1 MGKIL
6 NIAYMSGG
14 GSHTL
19 YPFYSLLKSK
29 HKLRIV
35 CTKKSF
41 ISGRSKKKFNNLLL
55 DEANHNNITCI
66 TPDNFKE
73 ADNISQ
79 FKKLNLD
86 LVVVFSYGV
95 LLPKNFL
102 SIPKYGCINIHTSLL
117 PKWRGASPVQQVL
130 MHNEKESGFTFILMN
145 ERLDEGDII
154 YKKKI
159 LVCQDDNYITL
170 LNKITKLASND
181 IVNVI
186 ERLADNNIKLTKQ
199 NNEEA
204 TYCYKIKKEDSYI
217 NFNETA
223 QEVYGKIRAFNP
235 NPGAKCFI
243 NGELVKILEASLENS
258 NNKCGKY
265 GEVID
270 NELQVA
276 CKFGSI
282 KFTKIQRQGKRAM
295 TTSEVLNGWK
305 VEKGIILNAR

>member
-1 MGKIL
+1 
-6 NIAYMSGG
+6 
-14 GSHTL
+14 
-19 YPFYSLLKSK
+19 
-29 HKLRIV
+29 
-35 CTKKSF
+35 
-41 ISGRSKKKFNNLLL
+41 
-55 DEANHNNITCI
+55 
-66 TPDNFKE
+66 
-73 ADNISQ
+73 
-79 FKKLNLD
+79 
-86 LVVVFSYGV
+86 
-95 LLPKNFL
+95 
-102 SIPKYGCINIHTSLL
+102 
-117 PKWRGASPVQQVL
+117 

-159 LVCQDDNYITL
+159 LVCQDDNYNTL
-170 LNKITKLASND
+170 LNKIAKLASND

-270 NELQVA
+270 NELLVA

-282 KFTKIQRQGKRAM
+282 KFIKIQRPGKRAM

-305 VEKGIILNAR
+305 VEKGIILNDR

>member
-1 MGKIL
+1 MGKVL
-6 NIAYMSGG
+6 NIAYVAG
-14 GSHTL
+14 GSPHTL
-19 YPFYSLLKSK
+19 DPFYSLLKSK

-35 CTKKSF
+35 CTKKSL
-41 ISGRSKKKFNNLLL
+41 ISGRSKKKVNNLLL
-55 DEANHNNITCI
+55 DEANNNNITCI
-66 TPDNFKE
+66 TPNNFKE
-73 ADNISQ
+73 AENISK
-79 FKKLNLD
+79 FKNLNLD
-86 LVVVFSYGV
+86 LAIVFSYGL
-95 LLPKNFL
+95 LLPKDFL

-130 MHNEKESGFTFILMN
+130 MNNEKESGFTFILMN
-145 ERLDEGDII
+145 EGLDEGDII

-159 LVCQDDNYITL
+159 IVCQDDNYGTL
-170 LNKITKLASND
+170 LNKITKLASSD

-217 NFNETA
+217 SFNETA

-243 NGELVKILEASLENS
+243 KGELVKILEARLENS

-270 NELQVA
+270 NELLVA

-282 KFTKIQRQGKRAM
+282 KFIKIQRPGKRAM

-305 VEKGIILNAR
+305 VEKGIILNDR

>member
-1 MGKIL
+1 MDKIL
-6 NIAYMSGG
+6 NIAYMAG
-14 GSHTL
+14 GSLHTL
-19 YPFYSLLKSK
+19 GPFYSLLKSK

-35 CTKKSF
+35 CTKKSV
-41 ISGRSKKKFNNLLL
+41 ISGRSKKKVNNLLL
-55 DEANHNNITCI
+55 NEANNNNIICI
-66 TPDNFKE
+66 TPNNFKE
-73 ADNISQ
+73 ADNIRQ
-79 FKKLNLD
+79 FKNLNLD
-86 LVVVFSYGV
+86 LAVVFSYGV
-95 LLPKNFL
+95 LLPKEFL

-130 MHNEKESGFTFILMN
+130 MNNEKESGFTFILMN

-159 LVCQDDNYITL
+159 LVCQDDNYETL
-170 LNKITKLASND
+170 LNKITKFASNE

-186 ERLADNNIKLTKQ
+186 EKLADNNIKLTKQ

-243 NGELVKILEASLENS
+243 KGELVKILEASIENS

-270 NELQVA
+270 NELLVA
-276 CKFGSI
+276 CKSGSI

>member
-6 NIAYMSGG
+6 NIAYMAGG
-14 GSHTL
+14 ASHTL
-19 YPFYSLLKSK
+19 DPFYSLLKSK

-35 CTKKSF
+35 CTKKSL
-41 ISGRSKKKFNNLLL
+41 ISGRSKRKVNNLLL
-55 DEANHNNITCI
+55 EEANNNNINCI
-66 TPDNFKE
+66 TLNNFKKV
-73 ADNISQ
+73 DNISQ
-79 FKKLNLD
+79 FKNLNLD
-86 LVVVFSYGV
+86 LAIVFSYGV
-95 LLPKNFL
+95 LLPKYFL
-102 SIPKYGCINIHTSLL
+102 SIPKYGCVNIHTSLL

-130 MHNEKESGFTFILMN
+130 MNNEKESGFTFILMN

-159 LVCQDDNYITL
+159 LVCQDDNYETL
-170 LNKITKLASND
+170 LNKITKLASNE

-186 ERLADNNIKLTKQ
+186 EKLADNNIKLTKQ

-217 NFNETA
+217 NFNETV

-243 NGELVKILEASLENS
+243 KGELVKILEASIENS

-305 VEKGIILNAR
+305 VQKGIILNVR

>member
-6 NIAYMSGG
+6 NIAYIAGG
-14 GSHTL
+14 ASHTL
-19 YPFYSLLKSK
+19 DPFYSLLKSK

-35 CTKKSF
+35 CTKKSL
-41 ISGRSKKKFNNLLL
+41 ISGRSKRKVNNLLL
-55 DEANHNNITCI
+55 EEANNNNITCI
-66 TPDNFKE
+66 TPNNFKE
-73 ADNISQ
+73 AANISQ
-79 FKKLNLD
+79 FKNLNLD
-86 LVVVFSYGV
+86 LAIVFSYGV
-95 LLPKNFL
+95 LLPKYFL
-102 SIPKYGCINIHTSLL
+102 SIPKYGCVNIHTSLL

-130 MHNEKESGFTFILMN
+130 INNEKESGFTFILMN

-159 LVCQDDNYITL
+159 LVCQDDNYETL
-170 LNKITKLASND
+170 LNKITKFASNE

-186 ERLADNNIKLTKQ
+186 EKLADNNIKLTKQ

-243 NGELVKILEASLENS
+243 KGELVKILEASIENS

-295 TTSEVLNGWK
+295 TTSEFLNGWK

>member
-6 NIAYMSGG
+6 NIAYIAGG
-14 GSHTL
+14 ASHTL
-19 YPFYSLLKSK
+19 DPFYSLLKSK

-35 CTKKSF
+35 CTKKSLG
-41 ISGRSKKKFNNLLL
+41 SGRSKKKVNNLLL
-55 DEANHNNITCI
+55 DEADNNNITCI
-66 TPDNFKE
+66 TPNNFKE
-73 ADNISQ
+73 TYNINQ
-79 FKKLNLD
+79 FKNLNLD
-86 LVVVFSYGV
+86 LAIVFSYGV

-102 SIPKYGCINIHTSLL
+102 SIPKYGCVNIHTSLL

-130 MHNEKESGFTFILMN
+130 MNNEKESGFTFILMN

-159 LVCQDDNYITL
+159 IVCQDDNYGTL
-170 LNKITKLASND
+170 LNKITKLASSD

-270 NELQVA
+270 NELLVA
-276 CKFGSI
+276 CKSGSI

-305 VEKGIILNAR
+305 VEKGIILNDR

>member
-1 MGKIL
+1 
-6 NIAYMSGG
+6 
-14 GSHTL
+14 
-19 YPFYSLLKSK
+19 
-29 HKLRIV
+29 
-35 CTKKSF
+35 
-41 ISGRSKKKFNNLLL
+41 
-55 DEANHNNITCI
+55 
-66 TPDNFKE
+66 
-73 ADNISQ
+73 
-79 FKKLNLD
+79 
-86 LVVVFSYGV
+86 
-95 LLPKNFL
+95 
-102 SIPKYGCINIHTSLL
+102 
-117 PKWRGASPVQQVL
+117 
-130 MHNEKESGFTFILMN
+130 MN

-159 LVCQDDNYITL
+159 LVYQDDNYETL

-186 ERLADNNIKLTKQ
+186 ERLANNNIKLTKQ

-270 NELQVA
+270 NELLVA

-282 KFTKIQRQGKRAM
+282 KFIKIQRPGKRAM

-305 VEKGIILNAR
+305 VEKGIILNDR

>member
-6 NIAYMSGG
+6 NIAYLAGG
-14 GSHTL
+14 GLHTL
-19 YPFYSLLKSK
+19 DPFYSLLKSK
-29 HKLRIV
+29 HKLRII
-35 CTKKSF
+35 CTKKNLVT
-41 ISGRSKKKFNNLLL
+41 GRSKKKFNNSLLN
-55 DEANHNNITCI
+55 EAENNNITCI
-66 TPDNFKE
+66 TPNNFKE

-79 FKKLNLD
+79 FKNLNLD
-86 LVVVFSYGV
+86 IAVVFSYGV
-95 LLPKNFL
+95 LLPKDFL
-102 SIPKYGCINIHTSLL
+102 RIPKYGCINIHTSLL

-130 MHNEKESGFTFILMN
+130 MNNEKESGFTFILMN

-154 YKKKI
+154 HKKKV
-159 LVCQDDNYITL
+159 LVYQDDNYETL
-170 LNKITKLASND
+170 LNKITKLASKE

-186 ERLADNNIKLTKQ
+186 EGLADNNIKFTKQ
-199 NNEEA
+199 NNVEA
-204 TYCYKIKKEDSYI
+204 TYCYKINKEDSYI

-243 NGELVKILEASLENS
+243 KGELVKILEASIENN

-276 CKFGSI
+276 CKLGSI
-282 KFTKIQRQGKRAM
+282 KFTRIQRQGKRAM
-295 TTSEVLNGWK
+295 TTAEVLNGWK
-305 VEKGIILNAR
+305 VEKGIILNVR

>member
-6 NIAYMSGG
+6 NIAYMAGG
-14 GSHTL
+14 ASHTL
-19 YPFYSLLKSK
+19 DPFYSLLKSK

-35 CTKKSF
+35 CTKKSL
-41 ISGRSKKKFNNLLL
+41 ISGRSKRKVNNLLL
-55 DEANHNNITCI
+55 EEANNNNITCI
-66 TPDNFKE
+66 TPNNFKE
-73 ADNISQ
+73 VDNISQ
-79 FKKLNLD
+79 FKNLNLD
-86 LVVVFSYGV
+86 LAIVFSYGV
-95 LLPKNFL
+95 LLPKYFL
-102 SIPKYGCINIHTSLL
+102 GIPKYGCINIHTSLL

-130 MHNEKESGFTFILMN
+130 MNNEKESGFTFILMN

-154 YKKKI
+154 YKKKT
-159 LVCQDDNYITL
+159 LVCQDDNYEIL
-170 LNKITKLASND
+170 LNKITKLASNN

-186 ERLADNNIKLTKQ
+186 ERVADNNIKLTKQ

-243 NGELVKILEASLENS
+243 KGELVKILEASIENS

-270 NELQVA
+270 NKLQVA

-295 TTSEVLNGWK
+295 TTLEVLNGWK
-305 VEKGIILNAR
+305 VEKGIILNVR

>member
-1 MGKIL
+1 M
-6 NIAYMSGG
+6 
-14 GSHTL
+14 
-19 YPFYSLLKSK
+19 
-29 HKLRIV
+29 
-35 CTKKSF
+35 
-41 ISGRSKKKFNNLLL
+41 ISGRSKKKVNNLLL
-55 DEANHNNITCI
+55 DEANNNNITCI
-66 TPDNFKE
+66 TPNNFKE
-73 ADNISQ
+73 AENISK
-79 FKKLNLD
+79 FKNLNLD
-86 LVVVFSYGV
+86 LAIVFSYGL
-95 LLPKNFL
+95 LLPKDFL

-117 PKWRGASPVQQVL
+117 QKWRGASPVQQVL
-130 MHNEKESGFTFILMN
+130 MNNEKESGFTFILMN
-145 ERLDEGDII
+145 EGLDEGDII

-159 LVCQDDNYITL
+159 IVCQDDNYGTL
-170 LNKITKLASND
+170 LNKITKLASSD

-217 NFNETA
+217 SFNETA

-243 NGELVKILEASLENS
+243 KGELVKILEARLENS

-270 NELQVA
+270 NELLVA
-276 CKFGSI
+276 CKSGSI